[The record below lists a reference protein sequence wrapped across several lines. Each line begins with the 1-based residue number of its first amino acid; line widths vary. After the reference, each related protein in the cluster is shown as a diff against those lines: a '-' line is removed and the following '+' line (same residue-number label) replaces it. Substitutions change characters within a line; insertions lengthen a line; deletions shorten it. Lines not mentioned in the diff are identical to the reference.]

1 VKKPSNKSADNKIR
15 LNKYIAHCGFCSR
28 READHYIAAGKVSV
42 NGETIIEMG
51 VKVKRSDRVEVE
63 GQQLRLEGFVYFLLN
78 KPKNTITTTDDP
90 QGRKT
95 VMDQIEDAT
104 EKRVYPVGRLDRNTT
119 GLLLLTNDGDL
130 ANRLMHPRYK
140 VKKTYEVQ
148 TQRKLRQSELQ
159 QLVEGIQLD
168 DGPIRVYRISS
179 TKDGLILTIFEG
191 RNRLVRRMIEYFGTE
206 VTKLKRIKYAG
217 LTLKNVRIGRWRYLR
232 ENEINNLRKLAKLQP
247 LNFNHDSGQLNG
259 CLRN

>member
-1 VKKPSNKSADNKIR
+1 MSKTPNNSANSKIR

-28 READHYIAAGKVSV
+28 RDADNYIAAGKVSV
-42 NGETIIEMG
+42 NGETISEMG
-51 VKVKRSDRVEVE
+51 VKVKKSDCIEVE
-63 GQQLRLEGFVYFLLN
+63 GQELRLEGFVYFLLN

-90 QGRKT
+90 RGRKT

-159 QLVEGIQLD
+159 QLLNGIQLD
-168 DGPIRVYRISS
+168 DGPTRVYRISS
-179 TKDGLILTIFEG
+179 TKDGIILTIFEG
-191 RNRLVRRMIEYFGTE
+191 RNRLVRRMMEHFGTE

-232 ENEINNLRKLAKLQP
+232 ENEINNLRKFAKLQP
-247 LNFNHDSGQLNG
+247 LNFNN
-259 CLRN
+259 